1 VKTVRFIV
9 PGRTGPAA
17 SLLDVLRDAGFRVSA
32 VCGGRGT
39 CGGCTVRVDPAPAA
53 SPAEVRLLPPSGIED
68 GYRFACLVTAVPG
81 MRVFM
86 PGRDAA
92 EPAVSVAAPG
102 RPPAPAVQ
110 PVSEWGVSPA
120 FAGSGGEAGLAVDLG
135 TTTVS
140 CALVARPGGAV
151 LAEAAVPN
159 GQTDYGGDVISRIE
173 YASRG
178 PRELAR
184 LRDAAVSSIRSAA
197 AAACRAA
204 GIPERALRGGAVA
217 GNPTMIHLLVGA
229 DPTFLGRAPFRL
241 AFRGAARLPA
251 AAVGFPGPGD
261 APVAILPAGG
271 VTLGGDVIGGAVAL
285 GLPRA
290 RAPRLLIDVGTN
302 TELVLRVPGR
312 GARRKASALAASA
325 ASGGAFEGAAVSRGM
340 RAGPGAVTGAAWDG
354 KDLRLTVS
362 GGGPA
367 AGLAGSG
374 LLDVVALLRRFGILD
389 PSGRMRDRAEAAGAA
404 PTALAGRIVRAGSG
418 EPAFLIAPVPGRAV
432 LLTAGDVRQFQ
443 LAKGAIRAG
452 IDILLSE
459 AGIGA
464 EDVAAVHLCG
474 AFGTG
479 ISGESAVATGLFP
492 APFRGKLV
500 RSGNSALMAAVLA
513 LRDPALPARAARF
526 AGSLRAVSL
535 ADHPDFPSRFLA
547 SMAFPP

>member
-1 VKTVRFIV
+1 VKTFCFIV
-9 PGRTGPAA
+9 PEKTVPAA
-17 SLLDVLRDAGFRVSA
+17 SLLDVLRDAGFRVPA

-39 CGGCTVRVDPAPAA
+39 CGGCAVRVDPAPAA
-53 SPAEVRLLPPSGIED
+53 SPAEVRLFPPSGIED

-81 MRVFM
+81 MRVSV

-92 EPAVSVAAPG
+92 KPA
-102 RPPAPAVQ
+102 AV
-110 PVSEWGVSPA
+110 VFSEIVRAVRG
-120 FAGSGGEAGLAVDLG
+120 AGLAVDLG

-140 CALVARPGGAV
+140 CALVALPGGAV

-261 APVAILPAGG
+261 APVAILPAAG

-285 GLPRA
+285 GILRA
-290 RAPRLLIDVGTN
+290 RVPSLLIDVGTN
-302 TELVLRVPGR
+302 TELVLRVPAR
-312 GARRKASALAASA
+312 GARRKARVLAASA
-325 ASGGAFEGAAVSRGM
+325 ASGGAFEGAAVSCGM
-340 RAGPGAVTGAAWDG
+340 RAGPGAVTAAAWDG
-354 KDLRLTVS
+354 KDLRPAVT

-404 PTALAGRIVRAGSG
+404 PPALVGRLIRTGSG

-452 IDILLSE
+452 LDILLSE
-459 AGIGA
+459 AGIDA
-464 EDVAAVHLCG
+464 ENVATVHLSG
-474 AFGTG
+474 AFGAG
-479 ISGESAVATGLFP
+479 ISEESAVATGLFP

-513 LRDPALPARAARF
+513 LRDPSFPARVERF
-526 AGSLRAVSL
+526 ASALRAVSL
-535 ADHPDFPSRFLA
+535 ADHPEFPSRFLA
-547 SMAFPP
+547 SMGFPP